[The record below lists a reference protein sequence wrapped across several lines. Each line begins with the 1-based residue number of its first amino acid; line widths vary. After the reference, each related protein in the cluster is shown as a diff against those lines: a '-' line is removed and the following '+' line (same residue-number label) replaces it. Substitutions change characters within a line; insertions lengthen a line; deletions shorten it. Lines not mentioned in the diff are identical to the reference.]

1 MTEHPCLRC
10 PHFSCPCFDC
20 TPVLAAEATEPLPRT
35 DDEEVVD
42 MTKPTAFGPTGG
54 ILQLNDRQIR
64 QVSERI
70 RRIGG
75 GIEPSIELHQRI
87 LAALRR
93 KRWT

>member
-1 MTEHPCLRC
+1 
-10 PHFSCPCFDC
+10 
-20 TPVLAAEATEPLPRT
+20 
-35 DDEEVVD
+35 
-42 MTKPTAFGPTGG
+42 MTKPSAFVPTGG
-54 ILQLNDRQIR
+54 ILQLDRRQIR
-64 QVSERI
+64 RVSERI